1 MKVLNV
7 LFHGFH
13 TSEPITMG
21 RVAYERGIG
30 FFEFSPDFLS
40 RSVEVSPFT
49 MPLQAGLIHG
59 KREALDGLHGVLHD
73 SLPDGWGLLLMDR
86 ALQSRGIDTSTIS
99 PVDRLAFVGSRGM
112 GALSYHPDE
121 GLAAEMATTQAFDLS
136 KAGSEA
142 TQIYE
147 GSLDEV
153 IDYHTIHG
161 TTSGGARPKLLVG
174 IDDRGNAIAG
184 SEDLPSGYE
193 HWIVKFPTGSTPD
206 KKAEGAME
214 YIYAQMTNASG
225 IDMAESQLIPAVD
238 GNAYFATK
246 RFDREAN
253 NMRNHVH
260 SVAGLLSAN
269 FREPNYDYLK
279 LVKLT
284 LQLTRSVAAQREI
297 FQRMLFNVVSGN
309 RDDHTKNFA
318 FMMKPNGEWRN
329 TPAYDVTFNQ
339 GIAGEH
345 NMTIA
350 GKGKDV
356 TLDDLLAVGE
366 HASLKRAD
374 ILSQL
379 DQVRQGTSQFLE
391 LAKDYG
397 LPGPLSKQISTYISK
412 QIDSISPVQITTF
425 DEHMK
430 SVGNDLDNVTDT
442 KGPDG
447 PSMN

>member
-1 MKVLNV
+1 MKVLHV
-7 LFHGFH
+7 LFHGLH
-13 TSEPITMG
+13 TADPVPMG
-21 RVAYERGIG
+21 RIAYQRGVAS
-30 FFEFSPDFLS
+30 FEFFPDFLS
-40 RSVEVSPFT
+40 RNIEVSPFS
-49 MPLQAGLIHG
+49 MPLQAGLIQG
-59 KREALDGLHGVLHD
+59 ERVALDGLHGVFHD

-86 ALQSRGIDTSTIS
+86 ALQAQGIDTNSIS

-112 GALSYHPDE
+112 GALSYQPDE
-121 GLAAEMATTQAFDLS
+121 GLKTDIAATQDFDLT

-142 TQIYE
+142 TRIYE

-161 TTSGGARPKLLVG
+161 TPSGGARPKILIG
-174 IDDRGNAIAG
+174 IDAQGNAIAG
-184 SEDLPSGYE
+184 SDDLPPGYE
-193 HWIVKFPTGSTPD
+193 HWIVKFPTGSTPE

-214 YIYAQMTNASG
+214 YIYAQMAQASG
-225 IDMAESQLIPAVD
+225 IDMAKSRLIPATE

-260 SVAGLLSAN
+260 SVAGLINAN

-297 FQRMLFNVVSGN
+297 FQRMLFNVVAGN

-318 FMMKPNGEWRN
+318 FMMTPNGEWIN

-339 GIAGEH
+339 GMAGEH

-350 GKGKDV
+350 GKGKNV
-356 TLDDLLAVGE
+356 SLDDLLTVGE
-366 HASLKRAD
+366 HASLNKAN
-374 ILSQL
+374 ILSLL
-379 DQVRQGTSQFLE
+379 DQVRQGIAQFSE
-391 LAKDYG
+391 LSKDYG
-397 LPGPLSKQISTYISK
+397 LPGVLSKQISAHIAKQFESLSPLQISTYEKRKNAIGS
-412 QIDSISPVQITTF
+412 
-425 DEHMK
+425 
-430 SVGNDLDNVTDT
+430 DLDDAPVTQGP
-442 KGPDG
+442 KGPSLG
-447 PSMN
+447 